1 MKQRHR
7 IITLITLALLA
18 AFWFLATEKILAS
31 RSVMKIIID
40 TDAGVDDAAAI
51 AWLLSQDRYPVDV
64 LGITAVTGNTSV
76 ENVANNVLIVLDLV
90 GRTDVPVI
98 IGAAAPLYQAPSS
111 TGAMIHGPDGLW
123 FAGFTNPHDLS
134 GLARDV
140 PAYYCDKAA
149 PDVTLLML
157 GPLTNLAQA
166 LEICP
171 ETIQQFGEIVVLGGA
186 KGGGNRLVHSEFN
199 IWYDPEAAAQVI
211 SAGLNLTV
219 MPLPAFGQF
228 TLDQKD
234 IDKLAQKGN
243 AAGQFLAA
251 PIQIY
256 ANMQTGFSDEVTF
269 TLPDVPATIFALN
282 QSLASSQPA
291 LVKIVAPVPNEGDS
305 WLLRGQTLIGLE
317 MSERI
322 TMIAEDAELSDL
334 ANRAFSEPG
343 FNLEWEL
350 FLILMRE
357 PDNAE
362 VVTSINAREMQR
374 QFMRAL
380 TK

>member
-7 IITLITLALLA
+7 IITLLSVAILVAVWALV
-18 AFWFLATEKILAS
+18 TDKIFAN
-31 RSVMKIIID
+31 RSVMKIIVD

-51 AWLLSQDRYPVDV
+51 AWLLSQDRYPIEV
-64 LGITAVTGNTSV
+64 LGITAVAGNTSV
-76 ENVANNVLIVLDLV
+76 ENVANNVLILLDLA
-90 GRTDVPVI
+90 GRDDIPVI
-98 IGAAAPLYQAPSS
+98 IGADAPLFQTPSA
-111 TGAMIHGPDGLW
+111 TGSMIHGPDGLW
-123 FAGFTNPHDLS
+123 FAGFTNPQDLS
-134 GLARDV
+134 NLARDV
-140 PAYYCDKAA
+140 PAFYCDNAA

-157 GPLTNLAQA
+157 GPLTNLALA

-171 ETIQQFGEIVVLGGA
+171 ETIRQFGEIVVLGGA
-186 KGGGNRLVHSEFN
+186 KGDGNRTVVSEFN
-199 IWYDPEAAAQVI
+199 IWFDPEAAAEVI
-211 SAGLNLTV
+211 NARLNLAL
-219 MPLPAFGQF
+219 MPLSTFDQF
-228 TLDQKD
+228 SLEQKD
-234 IDKLAQKGN
+234 IDKLARKGN
-243 AAGQFLAA
+243 AAGQFLAG

-256 ANMQTGFSDEVTF
+256 ANMQTGFSDAVTF

-282 QSLASSQPA
+282 KSLAGSRPA
-291 LVKIVAPVPNEGDS
+291 LVKIVAPISNEGDS
-305 WLLRGQTLIGLE
+305 WLLRGQTLIGLDLP
-317 MSERI
+317 ERI
-322 TMIAEDAELSDL
+322 PMIAEDAELSDL

-380 TK
+380 TR